1 MPRTDY
7 KLMEGWEFTLDAD
20 GKKGYRPVPLPHDW
34 AISAPFCRD
43 MDQGEAQGF
52 RDRFGIGWYRR
63 SLRLE
68 EKKEGYCYYLDFGGI
83 FENSTIWVNER
94 EAGGW
99 KYGYSSFGWI

>member
-20 GKKGYRPVPLPHDW
+20 GKKGYRPVTLPHDW

-68 EKKEGYCYYLDFGGI
+68 EKRKAI
-83 FENSTIWVNER
+83 ATIWISAVFLKT
-94 EAGGW
+94 AP
-99 KYGYSSFGWI
+99 YG

>member
-20 GKKGYRPVPLPHDW
+20 GKKGYRPVTLPHDW

-52 RDRFGIGWYRR
+52 RDRFGWR
-63 SLRLE
+63 
-68 EKKEGYCYYLDFGGI
+68 KKRKAI
-83 FENSTIWVNER
+83 ATIWISAVFLKT
-94 EAGGW
+94 AP
-99 KYGYSSFGWI
+99 YG

>member
-20 GKKGYRPVPLPHDW
+20 GKKGYRPVTLPHDW

-63 SLRLE
+63 GPFGWR
-68 EKKEGYCYYLDFGGI
+68 KKRKAI
-83 FENSTIWVNER
+83 ATIWISAVFLKT
-94 EAGGW
+94 AP
-99 KYGYSSFGWI
+99 YG

>member
-1 MPRTDY
+1 
-7 KLMEGWEFTLDAD
+7 
-20 GKKGYRPVPLPHDW
+20 
-34 AISAPFCRD
+34 

-99 KYGYSSFGWI
+99 KYGYSSFRLDITQFLKTGENSIVIRWIIRPALRTAGTAEPEFTVP